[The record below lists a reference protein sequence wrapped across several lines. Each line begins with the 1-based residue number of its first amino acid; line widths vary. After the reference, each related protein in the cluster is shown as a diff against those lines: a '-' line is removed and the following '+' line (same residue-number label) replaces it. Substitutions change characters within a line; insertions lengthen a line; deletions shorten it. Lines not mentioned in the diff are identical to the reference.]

1 MNVKHDAKTI
11 YESSV
16 SKDEKILQLRNLIL
30 DCKNELDAQEQN
42 MRPEVRH
49 NLSEGLRVATNYLRE
64 LEA

>member
-16 SKDEKILQLRNLIL
+16 SKDEKILQLRNIIL